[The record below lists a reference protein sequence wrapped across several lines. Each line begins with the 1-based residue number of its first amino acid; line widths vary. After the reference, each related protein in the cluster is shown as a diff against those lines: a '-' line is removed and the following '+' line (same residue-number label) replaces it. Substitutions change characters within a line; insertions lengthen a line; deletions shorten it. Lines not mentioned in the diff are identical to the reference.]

1 MKRTYLLLCLL
12 LISSL
17 SFAQEKNRGRDD
29 QRWEK
34 LQQARIA
41 FLTNRLQLD
50 SKTAQQFWPIFNEF
64 DDAKRALHKKYSVQK
79 RNLVNGRGYDN
90 ITDDNAEQM
99 IDVYLNQKQDELD
112 LEKKYLKKFKAV
124 LEPKAVWMVI
134 RIDSDFRRSLMRRF
148 GDEREKR
155 DRRDEK

>member
-12 LISSL
+12 LISTFA
-17 SFAQEKNRGRDD
+17 FAQENNRGQDD
-29 QRWEK
+29 ERWEK

-50 SKTAQQFWPIFNEF
+50 SKTAQQFWPIFNAF
-64 DDAKRALHKKYSVQK
+64 DDAKRAMHKKYSDQK

-90 ITDDNAEQM
+90 LTNDNAEQM
-99 IDVYLNQKQDELD
+99 VDVYLNQKQDELD
-112 LEKKYLKKFKAV
+112 LEKKYLEKFKAV

-148 GDEREKR
+148 GDERDKK